1 MNISQA
7 AKLSGLSSKTIRF
20 YEQQGIIESAKRA
33 DNGYR
38 VYTPQQLE
46 QLRFIKRA
54 RDLGFPLEQIREL
67 LELLHN
73 PHRRSAEVKAQ
84 VMEHVEHLNRQLAQL
99 NQMRDQLLALSEQ
112 CKGDDGAECAI
123 LDALRGDAGSV
134 SSGCSSQNSDPN

>member
-20 YEQQGIIESAKRA
+20 YEQQGIIQAANRA

-38 VYTPQQLE
+38 IYSDKQLE

-54 RDLGFPLEQIREL
+54 RDLGFSLDESKEL

-73 PHRRSAEVKAQ
+73 PERRSAEVKAR
-84 VMEHVEHLNRQLAQL
+84 VLAHVDQIDQQLLQLAK
-99 NQMRDQLLALSEQ
+99 MREQLLILSNQ
-112 CKGDDGAECAI
+112 CRGDNGADCPI
-123 LDALRGDAGSV
+123 LDAL
-134 SSGCSSQNSDPN
+134 SGENTDKSIN

>member
-20 YEQQGIIESAKRA
+20 YEQQGVIGAANRA

-38 VYTPQQLE
+38 VYSEQQLE

-54 RDLGFPLEQIREL
+54 RDLGFSLGQSREL

-73 PHRRSAEVKAQ
+73 PQRRSAEVKTR
-84 VMEHVEHLNRQLAQL
+84 VLDHVEQINQQLEQL
-99 NQMRDQLLALSEQ
+99 TQMRDQLLTLSHQ
-112 CKGDDGAECAI
+112 CRGDDSADCPI
-123 LDALRGDAGSV
+123 LDAL
-134 SSGCSSQNSDPN
+134 NSDRSDKKINI

>member
-20 YEQQGIIESAKRA
+20 YEQQGIIQAASRA

-38 VYTPQQLE
+38 VYNDKQLE

-54 RDLGFPLEQIREL
+54 RDLGFSLDESKEL

-73 PHRRSAEVKAQ
+73 PARRSAEVKAR
-84 VMEHVEHLNRQLAQL
+84 VLAHVEQIDQQLVQLAK
-99 NQMRDQLLALSEQ
+99 MREQLLSLSNQ
-112 CKGDDGAECAI
+112 CRGDNGADCPI
-123 LDALRGDAGSV
+123 LDAL
-134 SSGCSSQNSDPN
+134 SGENTDKSIN